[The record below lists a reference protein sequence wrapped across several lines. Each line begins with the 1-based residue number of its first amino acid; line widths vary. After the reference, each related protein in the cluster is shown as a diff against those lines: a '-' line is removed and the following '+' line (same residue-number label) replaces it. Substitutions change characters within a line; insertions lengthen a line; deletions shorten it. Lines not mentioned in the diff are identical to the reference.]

1 MTFLEMDM
9 LHLLVAALVTVSAA
23 AVQGTL
29 GFGFGLLSVSLLRLV
44 DPGLAPVP
52 QMVVTLFL
60 VVLLARREQ
69 EFIVWREVTWVSQ
82 GRLLGAAAGALVLG
96 FASTRVLDGL
106 VGVMM
111 LGAVSLMGLGR
122 APSLT
127 PHALRTA
134 GVAASFSSVV
144 CAVGG
149 PPLAV
154 VYASVAG
161 PRLRATL
168 ACHFFVGMVFALA
181 ARWLSGA
188 LPLQQV
194 LLGVAL
200 LPFAFV
206 GYRLSSMLKDHVEGH
221 QLRLGI
227 LVLVVL
233 SAGSLLL
240 RSLAGTS

>member
-1 MTFLEMDM
+1 MTLLEMDVA
-9 LHLLVAALVTVSAA
+9 HLLVAALVTIAAA

-44 DPGLAPVP
+44 DPALAPVP

-60 VVLLARREQ
+60 VVLLARRERQ
-69 EFIVWREVTWVSQ
+69 FIVWREVAWVSQ
-82 GRLLGAAAGALVLG
+82 GRVLGAAAGALVLG
-96 FASTRVLDGL
+96 LASTRVLDGL
-106 VGVMM
+106 VGIMM
-111 LGAVSLMGLGR
+111 LAAVSLMGLGR
-122 APSLT
+122 APNLT
-127 PHALRTA
+127 PRTLRTA

-168 ACHFFVGMVFALA
+168 ACHFFVGMVLALT
-181 ARWLSGA
+181 ARGLSGA
-188 LPLQQV
+188 LPLPQV
-194 LLGVAL
+194 ALGLAL

-206 GYRLSSMLKDHVEGH
+206 GYRLSSVVKEHVEGR
-221 QLRLGI
+221 QLRMGI
-227 LVLVVL
+227 LVLVVV

-240 RSLAGTS
+240 RAVAGG